1 MKKITDRQNASFIAK
16 LEKSL
21 IKLGAFKSSKDV
33 EPYYALSINTIGGLL
48 YLKIDLDN
56 ESFFTL
62 YTMFESLELAKEQ
75 NIISIDKHNS
85 KWNFHIVKNFKYSV
99 DEIISDITKII

>member
-33 EPYYALSINTIGGLL
+33 EPYYPLSINTIGGLL

-75 NIISIDKHNS
+75 NIISLIN
-85 KWNFHIVKNFKYSV
+85 
-99 DEIISDITKII
+99 IIQNGIFTSLKTLNIALMKLFQI